1 MQFYNKSHSTHPK
14 FETTGAGGDTGKRL
28 SGEGTYFLPL
38 GAAVC
43 ICISA
48 VGRWFPRY
56 AD

>member
-14 FETTGAGGDTGKRL
+14 LDTTGAGGDTGKRP
-28 SGEGTYFLPL
+28 SGECNYFLPV

-48 VGRWFPRY
+48 LGRWFIRN